1 VQFRLWSIKRLNA
14 VVHVSGKCSR
24 PPPKTSARHLGLHP
38 QSDIRF
44 FSSTS
49 STLTILWEIAK
60 TTTKSLTNVFHMP
73 ENKKFQPK
81 QKLFFIFTDTL
92 TTSSFCFLFFSCRA
106 VYVCRHS
113 SMNNYRKSLVLISWE
128 TRTISALRKASRSSH
143 SRRKAELR
151 FWALVTR
158 YRSVAWHPSGTFFAE
173 SASLKGFLVKWK
185 RLRGNEDDRRGIP
198 WPVYWNGTTW
208 EPSILWKGYDRHN
221 NDRNNDDM

>member
-1 VQFRLWSIKRLNA
+1 VQFRLWSIKRLNV

-24 PPPKTSARHLGLHP
+24 TPPKTSARHLGLHP

-44 FSSTS
+44 FNSTS

-92 TTSSFCFLFFSCRA
+92 TTSSFCFLFFPVEPSD
-106 VYVCRHS
+106 VCRHS
-113 SMNNYRKSLVLISWE
+113 SMNNYRKSLVLISGE

-158 YRSVAWHPSGTFFAE
+158 YRSVAWHPRGTFFAE

-185 RLRGNEDDRRGIP
+185 RLGGNEDDRRDIP
-198 WPVYWNGTTW
+198 WPVYRDGTTW
-208 EPSILWKGYDRHN
+208 ESSILWKGYDRHN
-221 NDRNNDDM
+221 NERNNDNM